1 MMGFVKGIFFC
12 VGAASALSPVVL
24 TSDQEIVDGT
34 LTRVDTRAMDQR
46 RRLGASSAN
55 LLDAVAKATV
65 SGDIAYSWEYSG
77 PHATSSGED
86 IVGPFEAGFS
96 ATQDDIIEAAFGCS
110 DTSKCYSDGGT
121 DTKIAQATCAH
132 LCGIDLPKCETAS
145 GDAVDC
151 ADADFATDVRFAFL
165 DTCGGHTRQYHFHQ
179 FMECLYDVTAAGHS
193 AKIGEGED
201 AASTPLYG
209 KYEATGEVPLLDA
222 CGAHFGITPDSDG
235 ASVYHHHVQENPPFT
250 YGCYGPND
258 DGSLVSVETC
268 RSLYDDCVEDD
279 GSRRLQ
285 QKPPPPSGGGAPPD
299 SGGSAGGGNGESI
312 DIETAEGTIR
322 YTPWCPCYDGSG
334 EGYDG
339 AGLNTG
345 VDIVPLA
352 VFAGAS
358 DPTTPRPTQQPIEQP
373 TSAPVVPPSPKPTQ
387 QPVEQPMAAPVVPP
401 SPKPTRQPVAAPTAS
416 PVTQNPTP
424 LAVDRIDTRVEG
436 TIALAGVSVGIN
448 HWSRPAWDIF
458 KPLYLA

>member
-1 MMGFVKGIFFC
+1 MRFLKVIFFC
-12 VGAASALSPVVL
+12 VGTASALSPVVL
-24 TSDQEIVDGT
+24 TSDQEIVDGK
-34 LTRVDTRAMDQR
+34 LTSVDTRAMDQR

-55 LLDAVAKATV
+55 LLGAVAKATV
-65 SGDIAYSWEYSG
+65 SGDIAYSHNFDG
-77 PHATSSGED
+77 PHSTSSGED

-96 ATQDDIIEAAFGCS
+96 EMQDNIIEGNFGCS
-110 DTSKCYSDGGT
+110 DPSKCYSDGGT
-121 DTKIAQATCAH
+121 DTKIAQASCAH
-132 LCGIDLPKCETAS
+132 LCEIDLPKCETAS

-179 FMECLYDVTAAGHS
+179 FMDCLYDVTAAGHS
-193 AKIGEGED
+193 TKIGEGED

-258 DGSLVSVETC
+258 DDSLVSVETC

-285 QKPPPPSGGGAPPD
+285 GPPPD
-299 SGGSAGGGNGESI
+299 SGGGGGGGDGESI
-312 DIETAEGTIR
+312 DIETAAGTIR

-345 VDIVPLA
+345 VDIMPLA
-352 VFAGAS
+352 VFAESNDDDAESNDDTS
-358 DPTTPRPTQQPIEQP
+358 DDCEDDAEWYWKKDKKDCDYMAKKKGKKCKKTGEGGMTGFDACPRSCGVCCADDPVWFVKKTPDKDCAWIAEKSKRCKEKGEDIWGNKKVKAKE
-373 TSAPVVPPSPKPTQ
+373 AC
-387 QPVEQPMAAPVVPP
+387 
-401 SPKPTRQPVAAPTAS
+401 
-416 PVTQNPTP
+416 P
-424 LAVDRIDTRVEG
+424 LACDEC
-436 TIALAGVSVGIN
+436 
-448 HWSRPAWDIF
+448 P
-458 KPLYLA
+458 